1 MTVKFCNIENYN
13 NEGIKQR
20 ISFYAEEKIDGA
32 NFRIASD
39 GEDVIFGSR
48 DTMFGSNDNWFNFKK
63 CMETHDMY
71 NKVLQLA
78 KSLKQENTDIVEV
91 VVFGELFGG
100 YYPGLKSESGKIQ
113 GNVAYHNNTEFLAY
127 DICIEANE
135 NNITTYKYLNELFM
149 KSLFVEFNIPHLKA
163 LKYGGLDE
171 LLNMD
176 IRFNSTIPS
185 YYDLPVL
192 PEGFKNIVEGIV
204 IKPIFPMYY
213 SDGKR
218 VVIKKK
224 NPEFEERKEKKERT
238 NKNLEFSEQEADF
251 ISEIESRI
259 TEQRFNAMKS
269 KHPYNIDAE
278 DKNCVGKLINILTE
292 EFFADVIDDMKR
304 SNMNMEDIGK
314 KNVNIFCK
322 KSIMNFIRPYALEMI
337 QELKNCGMI

>member
-1 MTVKFCNIENYN
+1 MTVKFCDIENYN
-13 NEGIKQR
+13 NDEIKKR

-39 GEDVIFGSR
+39 GIGTQFGSR
-48 DTMFGSNDNWFNFKK
+48 DTMFSSDDNWYNFRK
-63 CMETHDMY
+63 CMESHLML
-71 NKVLQLA
+71 NKVTELA
-78 KSLKQENTDIVEV
+78 KSLKQENIDIVEV

-127 DICIEANE
+127 DICIETCE
-135 NNITTYKYLNELFM
+135 NHITSHKYLNEPYM
-149 KSLFVEFNIPHLKA
+149 KSLFVEFEIPHLKV
-163 LKYGGLDE
+163 LKYGSLDE

-204 IKPIFPMYY
+204 VKPIFPMYY

-218 VVIKKK
+218 VIVKKK
-224 NPEFEERKEKKERT
+224 NPEFEERKVKKERT
-238 NKNLEFSEQEADF
+238 DKSSEFSEQEVDF
-251 ISEIESRI
+251 VAEVESRI
-259 TEQRFNAMKS
+259 TNQRFNAMKS
-269 KHPYNIDAE
+269 KHPYNVDIE

-292 EFFADVIDDMKR
+292 EFFNDVMDDMRR
-304 SNMNMEDIGK
+304 SNMNVECIVNKNVYNVCK
-314 KNVNIFCK
+314 KN
-322 KSIMNFIRPYALEMI
+322 IMNLIRPHALEMI
-337 QELKNCGMI
+337 QELKNNGMV